1 MQMTITISI
10 IIYYCHH
17 QLQYYSIDRYLVDC
31 SQGGCGVRALE
42 HMMDPLAQSIRV
54 IFGPP
59 SPPPGPS
66 LATRIIAE

>member
-10 IIYYCHH
+10 TIYYCHH
-17 QLQYYSIDRYLVDC
+17 QLQYYSIDRCLVD
-31 SQGGCGVRALE
+31 SRCGVRALE
-42 HMMDPLAQSIRV
+42 HMMDPLAQSIHV